1 MKQLSI
7 LTQAVVFFNT
17 CNQRERMRAIMLIVA
32 GVFCILG
39 GIVGYIHITSQDL
52 ITQINQ
58 LQRLRIT
65 NNKILARYSAL
76 QGKELAFIA
85 QMQERKDFSIKTYFE
100 RFIKEH
106 NITAEGNWA
115 ETEKRPISGNDLFEE
130 EILKASFKNMTTEK
144 IVGILGDFEKDN
156 FVDVKE
162 ASLKLEGSS
171 VTLDLVLAAK
181 RFKKTIEES

>member
-7 LTQAVVFFNT
+7 VTQVVTFFNQ
-17 CNQRERMRAIMLIVA
+17 CNQRERMRAIMFIIA
-32 GVFCILG
+32 GVCCVLG
-39 GIVGYIHITSQDL
+39 GIVGYIQIASEDL

-58 LQRLRIT
+58 LQRLRIA
-65 NNKILARYSAL
+65 NNKILTRYAAL
-76 QGKELAFIA
+76 QDKELAFNA

-115 ETEKRPISGNDLFEE
+115 ETEKRAIPGNDLFEE

-162 ASLKLEGSS
+162 ASLKLEGST

-181 RFKKTIEES
+181 RFKKMIEES